1 MRIFKTVLLGMFMFC
16 VQNFS
21 SQTQLIKPEKVFGL
35 YFNAFVQYDNNAL
48 TELNNY
54 VSPFLGKENTYK
66 MDQNAAFIN
75 EVDQFT
81 KNFLTNFPE
90 EIAAQSQN
98 EARAFFTT
106 MLGNFK
112 NATYSIKNIKT
123 IPNEHAAQ
131 QNISEVSVE
140 VTFKVPS
147 KIVTPKF
154 NDPKKISAE
163 ELKKYLKTTTK
174 QLIDADRKITVT
186 QIFKL
191 YQKKEGENIY
201 YWNGGPEE
209 LVWKLNEFYFKNFN
223 PDNK

>member
-1 MRIFKTVLLGMFMFC
+1 MFKTVLLGMFILC

-21 SQTQLIKPEKVFGL
+21 AQNQTVKPEKVFAF
-35 YFNAFVQYDNNAL
+35 YFNAFVKYDNHAL
-48 TELNNY
+48 AELNKY

-66 MDQNAAFIN
+66 MDQNTVFIN
-75 EVDQFT
+75 EADQFT
-81 KNFLTNFPE
+81 KNFLSSFPE
-90 EIAAQSQN
+90 EIADQSQN
-98 EARAFFTT
+98 EAKAFFAT

-123 IPNEHAAQ
+123 IPNEHATH

-174 QLIDADRKITVT
+174 QLIDADKKIKVM
-186 QIFKL
+186 QIF
-191 YQKKEGENIY
+191 
-201 YWNGGPEE
+201 
-209 LVWKLNEFYFKNFN
+209 
-223 PDNK
+223 